1 MSIVNIHRTEIND
14 PDVAFCGGS
23 LINEKYILTA
33 AHCFSNLNHS
43 LISNYFVIIGSDYIN
58 DTNRFKIK
66 SIRLHENY
74 DENLYLND
82 IALVELSFKINLN
95 DPNISFICLPPQNI
109 SIYPYEQMEGTVA
122 GWGSLK
128 ENSSMSYTLQEIQLP
143 IISNKDKF
151 CIQQISDD
159 ITQFCAG
166 FIKGGKDAC
175 QGDR

>member
-1 MSIVNIHRTEIND
+1 MEIND
-14 PDVAFCGGS
+14 PDVAFCSGS

-95 DPNISFICLPPQNI
+95 HPNIGFICLPPQNI
-109 SIYPYEQMEGTVA
+109 SIYPYEQMEGTVV

-143 IISNKDKF
+143 IISNKDEF
-151 CIQQISDD
+151 CIQQITDD